1 MGAIVVSYA
10 VFLRS
15 IGFSLSDIAL
25 VEMFYSIVVVVAEVP
40 TGMLADGRSRA
51 WSLKTGVMFQAIGA
65 LVYMFAQGVVTAIIG
80 EAILAIGMS
89 FISGAKQAWITDAL
103 SREGKSE
110 NLRRVFATEA
120 IFGGIS
126 IMAGGIIGGVL
137 IPIHIRVVWIP
148 LFLTHISAWC
158 MCMRFMNGQGEP
170 FERIDGWSALRQ
182 SFVHLR
188 KSRALIWLIT
198 AMIVFGT
205 VASFSFYWSLYFIK
219 EIGNLG
225 ISWLWTIMYIGLM
238 ASGFLVRY
246 LTIQQGKESLYI
258 VLSILFAGVGLVFIP
273 FTTGLFIPILFV
285 VLHEAG
291 RGMFQPLTDSFVQHR
306 IESSY
311 RATFGSL
318 QSFLGRTGFVIVPF
332 IIWISIDGKPDTPL
346 TIGVVWIIS
355 GAVLI
360 VSSAIMWLFRPQN

>member
-1 MGAIVVSYA
+1 MGAVVVSYA

-25 VEMFYSIVVVVAEVP
+25 VEMFYSIVVVIAEVP

-51 WSLKTGVMFQAIGA
+51 LSLKTGVMLQAIGA
-65 LVYMFAQGVVTAIIG
+65 LVYMCAYGVLTAIVA
-80 EAILAIGMS
+80 EAILAVGMS
-89 FISGAKQAWITDAL
+89 FISGAKQAWIADAL

-110 NLRRVFATEA
+110 NLRRVYATDS

-137 IPIHIRVVWIP
+137 IPIHFRVVWIP
-148 LFLTHISAWC
+148 LFLSHICAWC
-158 MCMRFMNGQGEP
+158 VCMRFMNRQGEP
-170 FERIDGWSALRQ
+170 LERSNEWSALRR
-182 SFVHLR
+182 SIAHLR
-188 KSRALIWLIT
+188 KSRALIWLVT
-198 AMIVFGT
+198 TMVVFGT
-205 VASFSFYWSLYFIK
+205 VASFGFYWSLYFIA

-225 ISWLWTIMYIGLM
+225 ISGLWAIMYIGLM
-238 ASGFLVRY
+238 ASGFFVRHM
-246 LTIQQGKESLYI
+246 TISQGKESLYI
-258 VLSILFAGVGLVFIP
+258 VLSLLFSGVGLIFIP
-273 FTTGLFIPILFV
+273 FTTGLFIPMIFV

-291 RGMFQPLTDSFVQHR
+291 RGMFQPLTDSFAQHR
-306 IESSY
+306 IGSSY

-318 QSFLGRTGFVIVPF
+318 QSFLGRTGFAIVPF

-360 VSSAIMWLFRPQN
+360 VSSIVMWLFRPQN